1 MTGQEPFVHMFK
13 TPLGY
18 YIYDVNT
25 NDIIKIDED
34 IYCCLRKE
42 GPAGGDVIEK
52 INQLKEMGY
61 LKTNRVEETEHP
73 ATELLPFYL
82 NAKVGQLV
90 LQVTQNCNLRC
101 DYCVYSGKYVTRGH
115 TNQRMSFATAK
126 RAIKF
131 LREHSLEKDRVIIGF
146 YGGEPLLE
154 FELIK
159 KCVAFAKKEL
169 HGKRID
175 FALTT
180 NATLLSEEI
189 IEYFI
194 EHSFMITVSI
204 DGPKEI
210 HDKER
215 RFSGNNNGTFDIVI
229 ANVRKIREKDIDYFN
244 KSVRFNAVLL
254 TDKSFRC
261 VDQFFQG
268 DQLFENMGISAHLVS
283 DAFSK
288 NPNPIESIYIEEQQ
302 YELFKFYLAQLKRID
317 SKYASPLLYERFM
330 QMKNKRECEEVSRR
344 KNLLK
349 KWHRGGPCIPGVMRL
364 FVTVD
369 GKFLPC
375 EKVCEIADAAQ
386 LGTLDSGYDFE
397 KVSNILNIEKYTE
410 ERCHNCWAYSECS
423 ICFQCCDNNED
434 AIAESIMKKCRQVR
448 NDLEALFKDYTVLK
462 ELGCNFELEE

>member
-1 MTGQEPFVHMFK
+1 MKGQKPFIHTFK

-18 YIYDVNT
+18 YVYDVNT
-25 NDIIKIDED
+25 NEIIKIDED
-34 IYCCLRKE
+34 IYQYLRKE
-42 GPAGGDVIEK
+42 SPADTSTIEK
-52 INQLKEMGY
+52 INHLKEIGY

-73 ATELLPFYL
+73 ATEILPFYL
-82 NAKVGQLV
+82 DAKVGQLV

-101 DYCVYSGKYVTRGH
+101 DYCVYSGKYITREH
-115 TNQRMSFATAK
+115 TNKHMNFETAK
-126 RAIKF
+126 KAIIF
-131 LREHSLEKDRVIIGF
+131 LRKHSIEKDRVIIGF

-159 KCVAFAKKEL
+159 KCVAYAKREL
-169 HGKRID
+169 YGKQID

-180 NATLLSEEI
+180 NATLLNEEI
-189 IEYFI
+189 IEFFI

-215 RFSGNNNGTFDIVI
+215 RFSGNNKGTFDVVMD
-229 ANVRKIREKDIDYFN
+229 NVKKIREKDIDYFN

-254 TDKSFRC
+254 TDKSFQC

-268 DQLFENMGISAHLVS
+268 DELFENMGISAHLVS

-288 NPNPIESIYIEEQQ
+288 KANPVESIYVEEQQ
-302 YELFKFYLAQLKRID
+302 YELFKFYLVQLKRLN

-330 QMKNKRECEEVSRR
+330 QMKNKRECEEMSHRES
-344 KNLLK
+344 LLK

-375 EKVCEIADAAQ
+375 EKVCEIAETVQ
-386 LGTLDSGYDFE
+386 LGSLDSGYDLE
-397 KVSNILNIEKYTE
+397 KVNDVLNIEKYTE
-410 ERCHNCWAYSECS
+410 ELCHNCWAYSECS
-423 ICFQCCDNNED
+423 ICFQCCDNNKETIPE
-434 AIAESIMKKCRQVR
+434 AIIKKCKQVR
-448 NDLEALFKDYTVLK
+448 NDLESLFKDYTVLK
-462 ELGCNFELEE
+462 ELGCDFELEE